1 MRAGNKWDSGKTRAG
16 APKYLRNY
24 EGQAG
29 GLEDRKVVS
38 KRRDPMERET
48 FFFFEA
54 TRARR

>member
-1 MRAGNKWDSGKTRAG
+1 VRAGNKWDSGKTRAG

-48 FFFFEA
+48 FFFF
-54 TRARR
+54 